1 MALSSLDFE
10 GPLQTQKAQ
19 KRHRQ
24 ANWEP
29 CVLIGDVTWV
39 IKPLRKKKSF
49 SQCYRSIDIIKTID
63 YACSLSWEAVLSPLF
78 YIGKIKF
85 QEDK

>member
-10 GPLQTQKAQ
+10 GPLQTRKAQ

-29 CVLIGDVTWV
+29 CVVIGDVTWV
-39 IKPLRKKKSF
+39 IKPLRKKNL
-49 SQCYRSIDIIKTID
+49 
-63 YACSLSWEAVLSPLF
+63 SLNVTGVL
-78 YIGKIKF
+78 I
-85 QEDK
+85 